1 MNFVKRYTEL
11 FENLSLWFKISFVF
25 DSSVCLE
32 DPLGMVQMR
41 KEKSFPP
48 RNKVVL
54 FERKQ
59 LESAIQ
65 ATELD
70 WVLLLERLEF

>member
-1 MNFVKRYTEL
+1 
-11 FENLSLWFKISFVF
+11 
-25 DSSVCLE
+25 
-32 DPLGMVQMR
+32 MR